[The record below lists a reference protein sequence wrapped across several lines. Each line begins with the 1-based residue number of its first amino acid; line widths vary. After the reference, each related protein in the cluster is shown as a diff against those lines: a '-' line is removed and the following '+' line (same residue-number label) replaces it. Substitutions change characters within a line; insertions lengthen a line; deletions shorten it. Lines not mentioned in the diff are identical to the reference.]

1 MDLGV
6 DSITTPHAIAT
17 GTLFITALL
26 GAGLQL
32 YWSFNKMREG
42 DSRLLLIPLA
52 LVLIL
57 FWPMVVIGT
66 DLNNVVDALNTMVN
80 YPSTVL
86 DDLNAAKP
94 QDPNCEAIFKLVK
107 NSTENYDFPR
117 LEPIEADFR
126 FAIIGAGILFIL
138 TASLVYTK
146 IRKLAFL
153 TWWFGPAVWFWGTL
167 FFLFAMA
174 AALVLKTSCQYV
186 DNLYS
191 DYPDTEFLFQ
201 GTVEDHPFLQEL
213 VDVRDTC
220 VAKSSPLYKHLQ
232 AGELEPQKEEV
243 DTLCGVTISYLY
255 FAAALYLAP
264 PLFFVFY
271 AGHKHFGGT
280 SNHLD
285 TFF

>member
-32 YWSFNKMREG
+32 YWSFNKIREG
-42 DSRLLLIPLA
+42 ESRLLLIPLA

-86 DDLNAAKP
+86 GDLNAAKP
-94 QDPNCEAIFKLVK
+94 QDPTCESIFELVK

-126 FAIIGAGILFIL
+126 FAIIGAGILFIFV
-138 TASLVYTK
+138 ASLVYTK
-146 IRKLAFL
+146 IRKLKFL

-174 AALVLKTSCQYV
+174 AALVLKTSCHYV

-201 GTVEDHPFLQEL
+201 GTVKGHPFLQEL

-232 AGELEPQKEEV
+232 PGELEPQKEEV

-271 AGHKHFGGT
+271 AGHEHFGAGQ
-280 SNHLD
+280 LGL
-285 TFF
+285 FL